1 MKVVINLS
9 SFIDEAFVALS
20 SNNEEDLKEL
30 DEKFEHFCKTRSK
43 ESVDKAFNY
52 VLTRQI
58 VAENRI
64 LKRYFEK
71 FRM

>member
-9 SFIDEAFVALS
+9 SFIDEVFVALS

-30 DEKFEHFCKTRSK
+30 NDKFDHFCKTRNK
-43 ESVDKAFNY
+43 ESVNKAFHY
-52 VLTRQI
+52 ILTRQI
-58 VAENRI
+58 VVENKI
-64 LKRYFEK
+64 LKKYFEK